1 MIVISRKPVK
11 RNLTIKTLS
20 KKSWIL
26 KFSKKYDSIKE
37 MLYELKEIINTEKE
51 TLKNSKTYN
60 LSLILPI
67 TFLQKISDTE
77 KTIEKI
83 NIILVF
89 NDTKQNNENQNVK
102 KIEKNK
108 LLDFMKDLIY
118 GYFSKVNYSLKN
130 IQVISRLS
138 LTYYNLEDDLKK
150 EEIDINYIE
159 NFIKEKMRYDSRAI
173 IVYHIYHILYP
184 EN

>member
-1 MIVISRKPVK
+1 MIIVSRKPTK
-11 RNLTIKTLS
+11 KNITIKTLS

-37 MLYELKEIINTEKE
+37 MLYELKEIINIEKE
-51 TLKNSKTYN
+51 TLKNSKTHN

-67 TFLQKISDTE
+67 TFLQKNNDPE

-83 NIILVF
+83 NVILVF
-89 NDTKQNNENQNVK
+89 NDTKQDIENQNIK

-108 LLDFMKDLIY
+108 LLDFIGDLIY
-118 GYFSKVNYSLKN
+118 GYFSKINYSLKN
-130 IQVISRLS
+130 TQNTSRLS

-150 EEIDINYIE
+150 EEININYIE
-159 NFIKEKMRYDSRAI
+159 NFIKEKMKYDSKAI
-173 IVYHIYHILYP
+173 IIYHIYHILYF